1 MTLDETL
8 LELICCPACHGAFSP
23 EEGDALRCTSCGL
36 VYPIRNGVPVL
47 LLDEA
52 TRPSEARDG

>member
-8 LELICCPACHGAFSP
+8 LELICCPACHGAFAP
-23 EEGDALRCTSCGL
+23 QVADALTCTSCGL
-36 VYPIRNGVPVL
+36 VYPIRKGVPVL

-52 TRPSEARDG
+52 TRPGEARDG